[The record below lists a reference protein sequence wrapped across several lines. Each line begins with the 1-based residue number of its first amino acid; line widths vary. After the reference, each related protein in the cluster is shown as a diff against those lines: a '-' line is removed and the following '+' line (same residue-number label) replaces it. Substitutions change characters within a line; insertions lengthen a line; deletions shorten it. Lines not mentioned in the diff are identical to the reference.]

1 MVLKGRKKPRSLRR
15 PAEYMGEG
23 GQENWGR
30 KDKRVSNK
38 GSQYL
43 LPRVTWRW
51 FSITPHTFRDGVIP
65 SECRY
70 YSIERQSA
78 ALPLD

>member
-51 FSITPHTFRDGVIP
+51 FSITSHNLEMESYLVSVDIIP
-65 SECRY
+65 
-70 YSIERQSA
+70 
-78 ALPLD
+78 